1 MSVSGLSRHFAAMQH
16 FSRTWSEADINWQAK
31 PANSVEN
38 GPIADIPSR
47 KPWPVSHS
55 NLFQSRDLRPMM
67 RFTCLKARLCHMG
80 PKTRYFTMLDKSSI
94 RALPNKATNT
104 TSYRLGGT

>member
-1 MSVSGLSRHFAAMQH
+1 
-16 FSRTWSEADINWQAK
+16 
-31 PANSVEN
+31 
-38 GPIADIPSR
+38 
-47 KPWPVSHS
+47 
-55 NLFQSRDLRPMM
+55 MM
-67 RFTCLKARLCHMG
+67 RITCLKARLCHMG